1 MNDISSDSEGHD
13 IFVARQPIFDV
24 HRNVFAY
31 ELLFRKG
38 FQNYAS
44 KFDLEYATVK
54 VISNSLIM
62 GLHRLTG
69 GKKTFIK
76 FNRQLLLA
84 EIPRLFP
91 TDLLA
96 VEIQDQVDPGKN
108 IVSTCEKMKNAGYL
122 MVLDDFTFDEIYRPL
137 LNLVDIIKVDFLVR
151 DRRYRSSI
159 FKRLNAPDMK
169 FLAEKIETQ
178 EQFEEARDLGYHYF
192 QGFFFHKPDVL
203 SSREMPGY
211 KLNYLQILK
220 KVCNPDLPFDEIESI
235 LKHDISLTYKLLRFI
250 NSASYG
256 FRVTIRSIKH
266 ALVLLGKRE
275 VKKWLTLIALSGIG
289 STKPPELMNN
299 TLVRA
304 RFCELIGQELELKD
318 QTPEFFLVGMFSMAD
333 AFLDR
338 SMDEV
343 LDGLPLDETLKDALL
358 GKPGL
363 YKDVLDLVL
372 AYERADWNNAGRLA
386 DRLNLTES
394 KLVGHYVEAVQWV
407 RVF

>member
-1 MNDISSDSEGHD
+1 MSNSNSDADGHD

-24 HRNVFAY
+24 HRHVFAY

-84 EIPRLFP
+84 DIPRLFP

-96 VEIQDQVDPGKN
+96 VEIQDQVDPEKN
-108 IVSTCEKMKNAGYL
+108 IITVCEKMRKAGYL

-137 LNLVDIIKVDFLVR
+137 LHIVDILKVDFLVR
-151 DRRYRSSI
+151 DRSYRSSI
-159 FKRLNAPDMK
+159 IERVNAPKVK

-178 EQFEEARDLGYHYF
+178 EQFEEARKLGYHYF

-220 KVCNPDLPFDEIESI
+220 KVCDPDLPFDDIEAI

-256 FRVTIRSIKH
+256 FRVTVRSIKH

-289 STKPPELMNN
+289 SNKPPELMNN
-299 TLVRA
+299 TLIRA

-338 SMDEV
+338 PMDEV
-343 LDGLPLDETLKDALL
+343 LEGLPLDETLKDALL

-363 YKDVLDLVL
+363 FKNILDLVL
-372 AYERADWNNAGRLA
+372 AYERADWASAGRLA

-407 RVF
+407 RAF